1 MGGERSPD
9 GTGRPGRGT
18 GRALV
23 PVLLA
28 AVLALPAPPAQAA
41 PSGREAVRSGADS
54 GGTAA
59 DAGGSGAARP
69 APAGPPSTAPA
80 RHTVTLLTGDR
91 VTASADGAQVTVT
104 PGAGRAG
111 IRFTTLRAGGR
122 QLVLPEDA
130 RPLVTA
136 GLLDRR
142 LFDVTELVRAGYDDA
157 RSPGLPLLVTR
168 RGADPAAGLTGP
180 GLRTTAR
187 LPHAGAVT
195 VTKSAAPAA
204 WAAIRSQRAHL
215 ARIRL
220 HTPAA
225 PAPGPGST
233 ATSGGA
239 SGQGSDAT
247 SGGASGPASTSASG
261 GAGPAA
267 ETHTLTVRHL
277 GPDGR
282 ASSVAET
289 MVLDLTGDVRAVLS
303 DAAGTSSAELPRGTY
318 VLVADVVDFGDTD
331 STWHRL
337 VQPELVLD
345 RDATV
350 TVDARRSAPVRTSVP
365 RPDART
371 ALVDLGFDRR
381 DGDRPGFT
389 LSLAADGFDG
399 LYAGQIG
406 GDVDATRMTG
416 YLASTW
422 GVPGPRG
429 DFADTPY
436 TYGLLDTRPGGF
448 FTGLDRTVAEGDL
461 AAVDTR
467 LVAQVP
473 GRPATKAHFATAPGV
488 TGTLAALLPF
498 RLPARTVHLLDAGDT
513 QWSGAFGENVPGP
526 GGLPTEVTALG
537 QGYRSYR
544 AGHRYT
550 DRWNAAVFGPMFD
563 FAGHAGRRGDTV
575 WFGVPMY
582 SDQDSHR
589 GGSLTDTASTLLY
602 RDGVL
607 LARSGAGNL
616 ETEVPPGP
624 GTFRVEKRTTRPSF
638 SDLSTRVDSVWTFR
652 SDTAGEAGESFPLWA
667 VRYAPPVDDH
677 NRVRPG
683 PVTVLPVT
691 VMSQPQARVG
701 AVRELAVE
709 VSGDAG
715 RTWRPARVVPAG
727 GAGYRAVVA
736 TPPGAAS
743 LSVRAVL
750 VDTDGNRLEQT
761 IVDAYR
767 YASRERDR

>member
-1 MGGERSPD
+1 M
-9 GTGRPGRGT
+9 
-18 GRALV
+18 
-23 PVLLA
+23 LLT
-28 AVLALPAPPAQAA
+28 AVLTLTAPPALAA
-41 PSGREAVRSGADS
+41 PAAGTRPGNATPGVHSGA
-54 GGTAA
+54 TAA
-59 DAGGSGAARP
+59 GAVGSSVQRSAS
-69 APAGPPSTAPA
+69 AGPPSAAPA
-80 RHTVTLLTGDR
+80 RYTVTLLTGDR
-91 VTASADGAQVTVT
+91 VTTSADGAQLSVT
-104 PGAGRAG
+104 PAAGRAG
-111 IRFTTLRAGGR
+111 IRFTSLRSGDR
-122 QLVLPEDA
+122 RLVLPEDA

-157 RSPGLPLLVTR
+157 RSPALRLLVTR

-187 LPHAGAVT
+187 VPHAGAGAVT

-204 WAAIRSQRAHL
+204 WAAIRAQRSQL

-220 HTPAA
+220 DTATAVASA
-225 PAPGPGST
+225 PEGTATSGGASGPGST

-239 SGQGSDAT
+239 AT
-247 SGGASGPASTSASG
+247 P
-261 GAGPAA
+261 A
-267 ETHTLTVRHL
+267 ETHTLTVRHV

-282 ASSVAET
+282 ASGVAET
-289 MVLDLTGDVRAVLS
+289 MVLDLTGEVRAVLS
-303 DAAGTSSAELPRGTY
+303 STGGASSAELPRGTY

-371 ALVDLGFDRR
+371 ALVDLGFERR
-381 DGDRPGFT
+381 DGERPGFA
-389 LSLAADGFDG
+389 LSLATDGFDG

-406 GDVDATRMTG
+406 GDVDATQMTG

-448 FTGLDRTVAEGDL
+448 FTGFERTVDERDL
-461 AAVDTR
+461 GAVDTR

-498 RLPARTVHLLDAGDT
+498 RLPARTTHLLDAGDT

-616 ETEVPPGP
+616 EAEVPPGP

-652 SDTAGEAGESFPLWA
+652 SDTTGEEGESFPLWA

-677 NRVRPG
+677 NRVRHG
-683 PVTVLPVT
+683 RVTVLPVT
-691 VMSQPQARVG
+691 VMSQPGARVG
-701 AVRELAVE
+701 AVRELTVE
-709 VSGDAG
+709 VSGDGG
-715 RTWRPARVVPAG
+715 RTWRRAHLVPSG
-727 GAGYRAVVA
+727 GAGHRAVVA
-736 TPPGAAS
+736 TPSGAAS
-743 LSVRAVL
+743 LSLRAVL

-767 YASRERDR
+767 YAPERRTGQEEP

>member
-1 MGGERSPD
+1 MGGERSPH
-9 GTGRPGRGT
+9 GGPRRGVV
-18 GRALV
+18 RALGA
-23 PVLLA
+23 VLLA
-28 AVLALPAPPAQAA
+28 AALTLTAPPALAA
-41 PSGREAVRSGADS
+41 PSSEPGAARPGVHS

-59 DAGGSGAARP
+59 DAAGSSAPRP
-69 APAGPPSTAPA
+69 APAGPPSVVPA

-111 IRFTTLRAGGR
+111 IRFTTLRSAGR
-122 QLVLPEDA
+122 RLVLPEDA

-142 LFDVTELVRAGYDDA
+142 LFDVSELVRAGYDDA

-168 RGADPAAGLTGP
+168 RGADPATGLTGP

-187 LPHAGAVT
+187 VPHAGAGAVT
-195 VTKSAAPAA
+195 VAKSSAPAA
-204 WAAIRSQRAHL
+204 WAAIRAQRSQL
-215 ARIRL
+215 ARIQL
-220 HTPAA
+220 HTPAG
-225 PAPGPGST
+225 PAPGSGSTATPGGASGPGST
-233 ATSGGA
+233 ATTGGT
-239 SGQGSDAT
+239 GT
-247 SGGASGPASTSASG
+247 TP
-261 GAGPAA
+261 A
-267 ETHTLTVRHL
+267 ETHTLTVRHV

-282 ASSVAET
+282 ASGVAET
-289 MVLDLTGDVRAVLS
+289 MVLDLTGEVRAVLS
-303 DAAGTSSAELPRGTY
+303 DAAGASSAELPRGTY

-350 TVDARRSAPVRTSVP
+350 NVDARRSAPVRTSVP

-371 ALVDLGFDRR
+371 ALVDLGFERR
-381 DGDRPGFT
+381 DGDRPGFA

-416 YLASTW
+416 YLSSTW

-448 FTGLDRTVAEGDL
+448 FTGFDRTVDEGDL
-461 AAVDTR
+461 GAVDTR

-498 RLPARTVHLLDAGDT
+498 RLPARTTHLLDAGDT

-602 RDGVL
+602 RDDVL

-616 ETEVPPGP
+616 EARIPPGP

-652 SDTAGEAGESFPLWA
+652 SDTTGEEGESFPLWA
-667 VRYAPPVDDH
+667 VRYAPAADDH
-677 NRVRPG
+677 NRVRHG

-691 VMSQPQARVG
+691 VMSQPGARVG

-715 RTWRPARVVPAG
+715 RTWRPARVVPSG

-736 TPPGAAS
+736 TPPDAAS
-743 LSVRAVL
+743 LSLRAVL

-767 YASRERDR
+767 YAPRVQDR